1 LALKII
7 TRGAC
12 IRLAVAA
19 AVLAAL
25 YLWAYATMIKMPGQS
40 YSGPLPP
47 LTDEQLALRAEL
59 RRHIDALAT
68 DIGEKNIWN
77 YHNLAAAADYIE
89 SALTDA
95 NCSPHR
101 QNYQAEGKT
110 CSNLEA
116 QITGEIFPDQI
127 VVIGS
132 HYDSV
137 YGSPGA
143 NDNCSAVAANLA
155 LARRLANTK
164 PARTLRFVFFAN
176 EEFPFFQ
183 TDQMGSRV
191 YAKACREKNENIIAM
206 LSLETI
212 GYYTDSPNT
221 QKYPFPFSI
230 FYPSKGNFLGF
241 VSNTRSKD
249 LLHSAI
255 TSFRKHCKF
264 PSQGGAIPEFVPG
277 IDWSDHDSFWHYN
290 YPAIMLTDTAPFR
303 YPYYHSPEDTFNKIC
318 FDHLARVTSALQSV
332 IYDLA
337 TSN

>member
-1 LALKII
+1 
-7 TRGAC
+7 
-12 IRLAVAA
+12 
-19 AVLAAL
+19 
-25 YLWAYATMIKMPGQS
+25 MIKMPGKS
-40 YSGPLPP
+40 YSGPLTP
-47 LTDEQLALRAEL
+47 LSDEQLALRAEL
-59 RRHIDALAT
+59 RRNIHALAS
-68 DIGEKNIWN
+68 DIGEKNVWN
-77 YHNLAAAADYIE
+77 HHKLTAAADYIE

-95 NCSPHR
+95 GLQTRR
-101 QNYQAEGKT
+101 QNYTAEGKT
-110 CSNLEA
+110 CSNLEV

-127 VVIGS
+127 VVIGA

-155 LARRLANTK
+155 LAPRLKDTR

-176 EEFPFFQ
+176 EEMPFFQ
-183 TDQMGSRV
+183 TELMGSRV
-191 YAKACREKNENIIAM
+191 YAKSCRDKNENIVAM
-206 LSLETI
+206 LSIETI
-212 GYYTDSPNT
+212 GYYTDSANS

-230 FYPSKGNFLGF
+230 FYPSTGDFLAF

-277 IDWSDHDSFWHYN
+277 INWSDHDSFWHYD
-290 YPAIMLTDTAPFR
+290 YPAIMVTDTAPYR
-303 YPYYHSPEDTFNKIC
+303 YPWYHSPDDTIDKIC
-318 FDHLARVTSALQSV
+318 FDHLARVTSGLQSV
-332 IYDLA
+332 IYDLV